1 MQSSNLMYLIAGA
14 LVVLAVGGG
23 IWMYQDSQR
32 SGVEIS
38 VGRGGVSIQER

>member
-1 MQSSNLMYLIAGA
+1 MRGNTLYFIVGA
-14 LVVLAVGGG
+14 LVAGLIGAG

-38 VGRGGVSIQER
+38 VGRGGVSIEGR